1 MKKAAV
7 SLLELLVALILL
19 SILVLSISSVVNFS
33 RYHVINA
40 DKRARVQNDVSFVL
54 AHMRKSVQRGIG
66 DTNNPPLVTITNGF
80 RVRVDNNVLLPTPGN
95 YSDDSWLNYALSAN
109 TLSFSCTQVSAA
121 SPACPPAENLSTKI
135 VSGAVF
141 AAIPAVPASGF
152 NYYFRDNDTTLE
164 VALVA
169 RYDPASAASADN
181 PEVVMKN
188 SILARSAASR

>member
-40 DKRARVQNDVSFVL
+40 DKRARIQNDVSFVL

-66 DTNNPPLVTITNGF
+66 DSMTNKPLESIANGF
-80 RVRVDNNVLLPTPGN
+80 KVRVDNNTTVTPGN
-95 YSDDSWLNYALSAN
+95 YNDDWWLNYALSAN

-141 AAIPAVPASGF
+141 A
-152 NYYFRDNDTTLE
+152 
-164 VALVA
+164 
-169 RYDPASAASADN
+169 
-181 PEVVMKN
+181 
-188 SILARSAASR
+188 

>member
-7 SLLELLVALILL
+7 TLLELLVALILL

-40 DKRARVQNDVSFVL
+40 DKRARIQNDVSFVL

-66 DTNNPPLVTITNGF
+66 DTNNPPLVTIANGF
-80 RVRVDNNVLLPTPGN
+80 KVRVDNNTTATPGN
-95 YSDDSWLNYALSAN
+95 YNDDWWLNYALSAN
-109 TLSFSCTQVSAA
+109 TLSFSCTQISGA
-121 SPACPPAENLSTKI
+121 SPACPSAENLSTKI

-141 AAIPAVPASGF
+141 GAIPAVPANGF
-152 NYYFRDNDTTLE
+152 NYYFRDYDTTLE

-169 RYDPASAASADN
+169 RYDPATATSADN

>member
-7 SLLELLVALILL
+7 TLLELLVALILL

-66 DTNNPPLVTITNGF
+66 DTNNPPLVTIANGF
-80 RVRVDNNVLLPTPGN
+80 KVRVDNNTPGN
-95 YSDDSWLNYALSAN
+95 YNDDRWLNYALSAN
-109 TLSFSCTQVSAA
+109 TLSFSCTQVSAS
-121 SPACPPAENLSTKI
+121 SPACPAAENLSTKI

-164 VALVA
+164 VAIVA
-169 RYDPASAASADN
+169 RYDPASAVSADN
-181 PEVVMKN
+181 PEVIMKN

>member
-7 SLLELLVALILL
+7 TLLELLVALILL
-19 SILVLSISSVVNFS
+19 SILVLSICSVVNFS

-40 DKRARVQNDVSFVL
+40 DKRARIQNDVSFVL
-54 AHMRKSVQRGIG
+54 AHMTKSVQRGIG
-66 DTNNPPLVTITNGF
+66 DMNNEPLENIANGF
-80 RVRVDNNVLLPTPGN
+80 RVRVDNNTPGN
-95 YSDDSWLNYALSAN
+95 YNDDRWLSYALGGN
-109 TLSFSCTQVSAA
+109 TLSFSCTQISAA
-121 SPACPPAENLSTKI
+121 SPACPPAENLSAKI

-141 AAIPAVPASGF
+141 GAIPAVPANGF
-152 NYYFRDNDTTLE
+152 NYNFLDNDTTLE

-169 RYDPASAASADN
+169 RYDPASATSADN